1 MQHKKDNALVEN
13 MWQEVA
19 MQLFSRCNF
28 LTIYVCYSIYV
39 IVFNLVLQIYVVFL
53 IENLH

>member
-19 MQLFSRCNF
+19 MQLFSRYNF